1 MFISSNIIDNAFDN
15 LAQRNIDS
23 KFFGILFL
31 LKNIVERRNVQTDLG
46 SLDLAVY
53 DKSEV
58 EKDLRKY
65 FSFNEP
71 DERDVEPNHDMVLF
85 KENFSEWVYS
95 SILNERRIDSFDLAV
110 FLFRNRSFANDF
122 SCEELKQELYRL
134 LNLPVEHRNKW
145 FNDAVHHDVVFEQA
159 RRAQWPHQ
167 IQVENRTYSF
177 SPQHKSIVFKSPN
190 NLYSVVAAPEELS
203 RGPFFQPLYS
213 AQKNALLLINSEF
226 FQHDNADLDI
236 NQNEHTEQ
244 VNNNQPVQYSQII
257 YYGVP
262 GCGKSNKIKDLLQN
276 VPEYNKIRVVFHP
289 EYTNADF
296 VGQIMPVVNNGIHY
310 DFTPG
315 PFSQILKRAYLKPSD
330 HFYLVIEEINRGN
343 AAAIFGDTFQLLDR
357 LKAGETDAL
366 GNDQANA
373 HVNTFTEG
381 WSQYFVQNAD
391 LNAYIRKAT
400 QRDNGSYDENNDGNP
415 LDHIQIGNISF
426 DSNTAIRIPPNLSI
440 LATMNTSDQNV
451 FTLDNAFQRRFDMEL
466 VRNEFEKGEDANQ
479 YEGYKTEAIQNQ
491 HNAVI
496 AGTNVSWGFFWEW
509 INGKITTTLK
519 GLKSTEDKRLGVW
532 FVSNVNCVI
541 DHKVFAE
548 KVLKYLWDDVF
559 KFKRSEIFADGIDTL
574 EKLIKKFEEPEE
586 GETQFAVFKNFLNE
600 PNPGAV

>member
-1 MFISSNIIDNAFDN
+1 MKFFEKQFILKSINEMGKVWTDAFLTCLCIHKELHLKDDSAKESWHQINKDSLKNN
-15 LAQRNIDS
+15 LAYYFDLHEKELLSQNNTSKDYLSIIFAQKYESQIQQAEICYLAALCFRKQGIPENINDVQS
-23 KFFGILFL
+23 LKDHLIKEFYLPPHFQTR
-31 LKNIVERRNVQTDLG
+31 LKNTLTLFPTFVNQSTNDDVVETLLDGSGKGKDKAESLSLG
-46 SLDLAVY
+46 SKKILGDSAGNLGAAYFQTIYSKMNSQICLVTSVPDQY
-53 DKSEV
+53 PINIANESLIDGKKDA
-58 EKDLRKY
+58 EKTAT
-65 FSFNEP
+65 
-71 DERDVEPNHDMVLF
+71 H
-85 KENFSEWVYS
+85 
-95 SILNERRIDSFDLAV
+95 
-110 FLFRNRSFANDF
+110 
-122 SCEELKQELYRL
+122 
-134 LNLPVEHRNKW
+134 
-145 FNDAVHHDVVFEQA
+145 
-159 RRAQWPHQ
+159 
-167 IQVENRTYSF
+167 
-177 SPQHKSIVFKSPN
+177 
-190 NLYSVVAAPEELS
+190 
-203 RGPFFQPLYS
+203 
-213 AQKNALLLINSEF
+213 AQK
-226 FQHDNADLDI
+226 
-236 NQNEHTEQ
+236 
-244 VNNNQPVQYSQII
+244 I

-366 GNDQANA
+366 GNDPANA

-400 QRDNGSYDENNDGNP
+400 QRDNGSYDENNDGIP
-415 LDHIQIGNISF
+415 LDHIQIGNIHF

-479 YEGYKTEAIQNQ
+479 YEGYKTEAILNQ

-509 INGKITTTLK
+509 VNGKITTTLK

-559 KFKRSEIFADGIDTL
+559 KFKRSEIFADDIDTL

-586 GETQFAVFKNFLNE
+586 GETQFAVFKNFLNV